1 MKKRRIAFAYYLK
14 NWSFENG
21 DKNKLKSDGIRITT
35 SEYEDDEHYNNI
47 YCPNCFT
54 NLQRTPRKK
63 EIAKD
68 KTFILITHKASML
81 SLVDRILVMEKG
93 RLVADG
99 PRDKVLEA
107 LKNGQIKAS
116 L

>member
-1 MKKRRIAFAYYLK
+1 MDNFSESQIKK
-14 NWSFENG
+14 
-21 DKNKLKSDGIRITT
+21 
-35 SEYEDDEHYNNI
+35 
-47 YCPNCFT
+47 
-54 NLQRTPRKK
+54 NLK

-107 LKNGQIKAS
+107 LKSGQIKAS

>member
-1 MKKRRIAFAYYLK
+1 MMILDEPTSNMDNYSEAQIKK
-14 NWSFENG
+14 
-21 DKNKLKSDGIRITT
+21 
-35 SEYEDDEHYNNI
+35 
-47 YCPNCFT
+47 
-54 NLQRTPRKK
+54 NLA

-81 SLVDRILVMEKG
+81 NLVDRILVMEKG

-99 PRDKVLEA
+99 SRDKVLEA
-107 LKNGQIKAS
+107 LKNGKIKAS